1 MPGSCTACAKL
12 AAARSD
18 RCGAG
23 CAGAATGALTV
34 VRQEVEQPGASS
46 GVDEGRKAAGMNPKK
61 HRGALLTVSAAARR
75 RQPESGIALS
85 FRFITVRNLA

>member
-18 RCGAG
+18 RCVAG
-23 CAGAATGALTV
+23 FIGAATGALTV

-46 GVDEGRKAAGMNPKK
+46 GVDEERKSAGVNPKK
-61 HRGALLTVSAAARR
+61 HRGALLAVSAAARR
-75 RQPESGIALS
+75 RPPERDIALS
-85 FRFITVRNLA
+85 FRFVTAWSLA

>member
-12 AAARSD
+12 AAARYG
-18 RCGAG
+18 RYGAS
-23 CAGAATGALTV
+23 CTGVLTV

-46 GVDEGRKAAGMNPKK
+46 GVDEGRKAAGVSPKK
-61 HRGALLTVSAAARR
+61 HRGALLAVSAAARR

-85 FRFITVRNLA
+85 FRFVTVRNLA